1 MSMEGYRRARKLAV
15 AKKFGADAVAAEQMV
30 QAREWIAPSDF
41 DEEPELAGSA
51 HLSYRYMNPY
61 ERTQNFYEAY
71 RKHYVARFVRREGRE
86 PHGFA
91 DRIHGLEAGDFTSI
105 WRARQR
111 ADAMGVPYERYVIE
125 LMLDADANGT
135 RQLPRPN
142 QLCSDSKVPMLL
154 ERLEEKRAE
163 GFFDP
168 FAGDFDPRFYAVN
181 FVDDQQQLDALAW
194 IEEQIAKAGRARK
207 PVLLRRF
214 MCIEQVI
221 SEAEATRRFGQE
233 LVDEAKAHRG
243 GYTSRTPVVLDAPG
257 PSDPACFG
265 MRTEGH
271 AICSQCPV
279 AERCTE
285 FRAEVEERVQERF
298 GVLNV
303 PKERER
309 VAVRDRK
316 RRQRERERSGAAMTD
331 QELHRVLKEAGD
343 PKVIQRREK
352 DKQRRDRKKS
362 KSQE

>member
-1 MSMEGYRRARKLAV
+1 MEGYCRAKKLAA
-15 AKKFGADAVAAEQMV
+15 AKKVGADALATEKMV
-30 QAREWIAPSDF
+30 QAREWLMPGDF
-41 DEEPELAGSA
+41 DEEPDFARSA
-51 HLSYRYMNPY
+51 HLTYRYMSAY
-61 ERTQNFYEAY
+61 DRTQSFYEAY
-71 RKHYVARFVRREGRE
+71 RKHYVHRFLRRKGRE
-86 PHGFA
+86 PQGFPS
-91 DRIHGLEAGDFTSI
+91 RINGLEAGDFASI

-125 LMLDADANGT
+125 LMLDADASGT

-142 QLCSDSKVPMLL
+142 QLCSDSKLPMLL

-163 GFFDP
+163 GVFDP
-168 FAGDFDPRFYAVN
+168 FAKDFDPRFYAAN
-181 FVDDQQQLDALAW
+181 FVGDQQQLDALAW

-207 PVLLRRF
+207 PVLLHRF
-214 MCIEQVI
+214 MCVEQLI

-279 AERCTE
+279 AQRCTE
-285 FRAEVEERVQERF
+285 FRAAVEKSVQERF

-303 PKERER
+303 PKERKR
-309 VAVRDRK
+309 IAARDRK

-331 QELHRVLKEAGD
+331 QELHRVLKEAAD
-343 PKVIQRREK
+343 PKVIQRRER
-352 DKQRRDRKKS
+352 DKQRRDGKKR

>member
-1 MSMEGYRRARKLAV
+1 MTMAAYRRAQKLAA
-15 AKKFGADAVAAEQMV
+15 AKRAGSEALATEQMV

-41 DEEPELAGSA
+41 NEEPDFARSA
-51 HLSYRYMNPY
+51 HLTYRYMSAY
-61 ERTQNFYEAY
+61 ERTQSFYEAY
-71 RKHYVARFVRREGRE
+71 RKHYVHRFLRRKGRE
-86 PHGFA
+86 PQGFPG
-91 DRIHGLEAGDFTSI
+91 RISGLEAGDFTSI

-142 QLCSDSKVPMLL
+142 QLCSDSKLPMLL

-181 FVDDQQQLDALAW
+181 FVDDQQQLDTLAW

-279 AERCTE
+279 AQRCTE

-352 DKQRRDRKKS
+352 DKQRRDRKKP

>member
-1 MSMEGYRRARKLAV
+1 
-15 AKKFGADAVAAEQMV
+15 
-30 QAREWIAPSDF
+30 
-41 DEEPELAGSA
+41 
-51 HLSYRYMNPY
+51 
-61 ERTQNFYEAY
+61 
-71 RKHYVARFVRREGRE
+71 
-86 PHGFA
+86 
-91 DRIHGLEAGDFTSI
+91 
-105 WRARQR
+105 
-111 ADAMGVPYERYVIE
+111 
-125 LMLDADANGT
+125 
-135 RQLPRPN
+135 
-142 QLCSDSKVPMLL
+142 MLL

-181 FVDDQQQLDALAW
+181 FVDDQQQLDTLAW

-279 AERCTE
+279 AQRCTE

-352 DKQRRDRKKS
+352 DKQRRDRKKP

>member
-1 MSMEGYRRARKLAV
+1 MTMAAYRRAQKLAA
-15 AKKFGADAVAAEQMV
+15 AKRAGSEALATEQMV

-41 DEEPELAGSA
+41 NEEPDFARSA
-51 HLSYRYMNPY
+51 HLTYRYMSAY
-61 ERTQNFYEAY
+61 ERTQSFYEAY
-71 RKHYVARFVRREGRE
+71 RKHYVHRFLRRKGRE
-86 PHGFA
+86 PQGFPS
-91 DRIHGLEAGDFTSI
+91 RISGLEAGDFTSI

-111 ADAMGVPYERYVIE
+111 ADAIGVPYERYVIE

-142 QLCSDSKVPMLL
+142 QLCSDSKLPMLL

-181 FVDDQQQLDALAW
+181 FVDDQQQLDTLAW

-279 AERCTE
+279 AQRCTE

-352 DKQRRDRKKS
+352 DKQRRDRKKP

>member
-1 MSMEGYRRARKLAV
+1 MNMEGYFRAKKLAA
-15 AKKFGADAVAAEQMV
+15 AKKVGSDALTTEQMV
-30 QAREWIAPSDF
+30 QAREWLAPSDF
-41 DEEPELAGSA
+41 DEEPDFARSA

-142 QLCSDSKVPMLL
+142 QLCSDSKLPMLL
-154 ERLEEKRAE
+154 ERLEQKRAE

-168 FAGDFDPRFYAVN
+168 FAGHFDPRFYAVN

-214 MCIEQVI
+214 MCVEQLI

-233 LVDEAKAHRG
+233 LADEAKAHRG
-243 GYTSRTPVVLDAPG
+243 GYTSRTPVVLEAPG

-279 AERCTE
+279 AQRCTE

-303 PKERER
+303 PKERKR
-309 VAVRDRK
+309 VAARDRK

-352 DKQRRDRKKS
+352 DKQRRDRKKP

>member
-1 MSMEGYRRARKLAV
+1 MNMAGYRRAQKLAA
-15 AKKFGADAVAAEQMV
+15 AKTLGAEELAQEQMV
-30 QAREWIAPSDF
+30 QAREWVAPSEL
-41 DEEPELAGSA
+41 DEEPELARSA
-51 HLSYRYMNPY
+51 HLAYRYMNPY
-61 ERTQNFYEAY
+61 ERTRHFYDAY
-71 RKHYVARFVRREGRE
+71 RKYYQAHFERRTGRVQSNFPE
-86 PHGFA
+86 
-91 DRIHGLEAGDFTSI
+91 RISGLEAGDFTSI

-111 ADAMGVPYERYVIE
+111 ADAMGVPYERFVIE

-142 QLCSDSKVPMLL
+142 QLCSDSKLPMLL

-168 FAGDFDPRFYAVN
+168 FAKDFDPRFYAAN
-181 FVDDQQQLDALAW
+181 FVGDQQQLDALAW

-214 MCIEQVI
+214 MCVEQLI

-233 LVDEAKAHRG
+233 LVDEAKSHRG

-257 PSDPACFG
+257 SSDPACFG

-279 AERCTE
+279 AQRCTE
-285 FRAEVEERVQERF
+285 LRTKVEEGVQERF
-298 GVLNV
+298 GVLDV
-303 PKERER
+303 PKERKR
-309 VAVRDRK
+309 IAARDRK

-331 QELHRVLKEAGD
+331 QELHRVLKEAAD
-343 PKVIQRREK
+343 PKVIQRRER
-352 DKQRRDRKKS
+352 DKQRRDGKKR